1 MLLEQVRSSG
11 FGLLNSVG
19 RVSSFVSIFAA
30 GHLLKVSL
38 WAPLLL
44 SSVLLG
50 IGSLAMMQLPVT
62 VEQPL
67 EDMLAHHNV
76 GGGLVTV
83 CLGLRA
89 KGGRR
94 THENGVGGDGSDAE
108 LTGLLSLTAE

>member
-1 MLLEQVRSSG
+1 MAQTQGGVQRLRHKTALYG
-11 FGLLNSVG
+11 
-19 RVSSFVSIFAA
+19 AY
-30 GHLLKVSL
+30 
-38 WAPLLL
+38 
-44 SSVLLG
+44 
-50 IGSLAMMQLPVT
+50 T